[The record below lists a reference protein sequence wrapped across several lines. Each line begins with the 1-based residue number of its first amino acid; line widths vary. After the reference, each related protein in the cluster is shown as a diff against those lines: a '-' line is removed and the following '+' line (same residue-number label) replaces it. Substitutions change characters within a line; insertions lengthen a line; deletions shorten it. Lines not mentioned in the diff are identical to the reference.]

1 MEDIKDRITERN
13 YNFFKNLEDYIGY
26 KLIFFGSVKRC
37 DYVKNSSDIDIAIIT
52 DNIQDT
58 IVKLKFFLDIDNR
71 KIRKIVQKFPKNNDI
86 VNGYK
91 TNYND
96 YDNDLSIEIIIYD
109 EKYRKHV
116 MESVNNINN
125 FPFYITYF
133 LLIIKFFY
141 YKLNLISNETY
152 KWIKNILM
160 ESYLNQELHD
170 NLIAIKI

>member
-1 MEDIKDRITERN
+1 MEDIKDRVSEKN
-13 YNFFKNLEDYIGY
+13 YSFLKNLEDYIGC
-26 KLIFFGSVKRC
+26 KLLFFGSIKRP

-86 VNGYK
+86 INGYK

-96 YDNDLSIEIIIYD
+96 YDNDLSIEIIVYD

-116 MESVNNINN
+116 MESINNINN
-125 FPFYITYF
+125 FPFYITYI

-141 YKLNLISNETY
+141 YKLNFISSGTY
-152 KWIKNILM
+152 KWFKNIIM
-160 ESYLNQELHD
+160 ETYLNQDLHD

>member
-13 YNFFKNLEDYIGY
+13 YNFLKNLEDYIGY

-52 DNIQDT
+52 DNVEDT

-133 LLIIKFFY
+133 LLVIKFFY
-141 YKLNLISNETY
+141 YKLNLISSETY

-170 NLIAIKI
+170 NLIALKI